1 MPLFIVATP
10 IGNLEDITARAARV
24 LAEADEVLAEDTRH
38 SAPLLRHLGVHVP
51 SLKSFH
57 DHSTDAD
64 VSRVMSLLREGAKV
78 ALVSDA
84 GTPCISDPG
93 YRLVAAA
100 RAEGLPV
107 VPVPGPSALVAF
119 LSAAGLPT
127 DRFFFEGFLPSRAGA
142 RSARLSELLELGY
155 TVVCYEAPHRL
166 EATLGT
172 LAELDETRTVVV
184 SRELTKLHEDWVC
197 GTPREVADALRDR
210 EAFRGEIVLGIA
222 PASRDAGPG
231 DEELEAWVTA
241 LTEVGLNP
249 RSIADVLAAR
259 LGVKRRAAY
268 QLALQG
274 AGEKEEEGTP

>member
-10 IGNLEDITARAARV
+10 IGNLEDVTARSARI

-38 SAPLLRHLGVHVP
+38 SAPLLRHLGIHVP

-64 VSRVMSLLREGAKV
+64 VARVMGLLREGANV
-78 ALVSDA
+78 ALISDA

-107 VPVPGPSALVAF
+107 VPVPGPSALIAF

-127 DRFFFEGFLPSRAGA
+127 DRFFFEGFLPSKSGA
-142 RSARLSELLELGY
+142 RSARLGELLELGY

-166 EATLGT
+166 EATLSAI
-172 LAELDETRTVVV
+172 AELDERRAVVV

-197 GTPREVADALRDR
+197 GTPRDVADTLRQR

-222 PASRDAGPG
+222 PAPRSDEVG
-231 DEELEAWVTA
+231 DGELEAWVSA

-259 LGVKRRAAY
+259 LEVKRRAAY
-268 QLALQG
+268 QLALHLAKQG
-274 AGEKEEEGTP
+274 GSQQ